1 MLLKRLEHWDHIS
14 FCRLFSRSSSRYC
27 SAASYWL
34 SKTADGPGYLVL
46 VLTLLAFDSANANGF
61 GQLLLAAFAIELPFY
76 LLLKNSIRRARPAQV
91 LTAFTQPHIT
101 PSDQFSLPSGH
112 TAGAFVLLTAVAVYY
127 PLWLPVALVWAA
139 GIGLSRIFL
148 GVHFPLD
155 VVAGAVLGSS
165 CAVLAAFLINS

>member
-14 FCRLFSRSSSRYC
+14 FCRLFSRSSSKFC
-27 SAASYWL
+27 SSGSYWL
-34 SKTADGPGYLVL
+34 SKTADGPLYLLLVL
-46 VLTLLAFDSANANGF
+46 S
-61 GQLLLAAFAIELPFY
+61 LLAADVADAARFGLLLLVAFSLELPLY

-112 TAGAFVLLTAVAVYY
+112 TAGAFVIVVAVACCY
-127 PLWLPVALVWAA
+127 PLWLPLALLWGG
-139 GIGLSRIFL
+139 GIGLSRILL

-155 VVAGAVLGSS
+155 VLAGAVLGT
-165 CAVLAAFLINS
+165 AAATIGLFLLN